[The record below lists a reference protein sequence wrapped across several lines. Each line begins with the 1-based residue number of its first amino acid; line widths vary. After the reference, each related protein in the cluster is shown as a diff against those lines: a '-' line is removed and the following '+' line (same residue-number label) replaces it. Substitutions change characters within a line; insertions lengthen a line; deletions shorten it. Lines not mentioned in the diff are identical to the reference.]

1 MLGLGNTLT
10 APTSLDDALQSLN
23 DGVALLSITDNGD
36 EDVNINLVFNRT
48 TSAIDDLLSPSSPS
62 AGDQITGVSLTL
74 KVERYDNEIANG
86 GTVQAQATED
96 VFAYFNGA
104 TGAFNAYF
112 LSPVNS
118 PSGLSISTFQ
128 TGGSSRFN
136 LASFNSTDLTA
147 SDENL
152 YVFTLTAQK
161 SGYQDFVLVS
171 SEITI

>member
-10 APTSLDDALQSLN
+10 ASTALDELLVITANSASLT
-23 DGVALLSITDNGD
+23 ITDEGD
-36 EDVNINLVFNRT
+36 EDVNITFLFDT
-48 TSAIDDLLSPSSPS
+48 AGSTMDGLLSPSPPS
-62 AGDQITGVSLTL
+62 QGDQVTGVSFTL
-74 KVERYDNEIANG
+74 KVERYDDQIASG

-96 VFAYFNGA
+96 IFFYFNA
-104 TGAFNAYF
+104 SLLTLKAYF

-118 PSGLSISTFQ
+118 ASGLAASTFQ
-128 TGGSSRFN
+128 VGGSSRFN

-161 SGYQDFVLVS
+161 SDYQDFVIVS
-171 SEITI
+171 TEITI